1 MTARAGG
8 RRSETRLRLSLSLML
23 LLGVLLLL
31 YPQTA
36 NWFSQ
41 ANTSELT
48 DEYAEE
54 FAGDAAAEYEAELD
68 RARAYNDALET
79 GAAYDP
85 FTMGVADLQSPQYRA
100 YLDEL
105 SDGSRGVMARV
116 RIPEIGVKLPVFHGT
131 TDSTLLRG
139 AGHLFGTALPV
150 GGAGTHS
157 VITGHS
163 GLADAV
169 LFTDLG
175 KLRAGDAIYIDVYGE
190 TLMYRVTGSEKVRPH
205 ETESLASVEGE
216 DRLTLVTC
224 TPVGINSHRLL
235 VHAERVFPLPPNI
248 DPAEA
253 PDAPGFPW
261 WIVWSSLVVLA
272 SAGYVANGAMRDRRA
287 RTASAAADAGAGAG
301 AGADAAS

>member
-54 FAGDAAAEYEAELD
+54 FAGDAAAEYQAELD

-105 SDGSRGVMARV
+105 ADGSRGVMARV
-116 RIPEIGVKLPVFHGT
+116 RIPEIGVKLPIFHGT

-163 GLADAV
+163 GLADAA

-216 DRLTLVTC
+216 DMLTLVTC

-235 VHAERVFPLPPNI
+235 VHAERVHPLPPNI

-272 SAGYVANGAMRDRRA
+272 SAGYVAKGAMKDRRA
-287 RTASAAADAGAGAG
+287 STAPAAAAGAGAG
-301 AGADAAS
+301 AGGGPAS